1 MVETLSGYGI
11 IHNRRSK
18 KQIQGGYYM
27 PRKNATSNAE
37 SQVEQKPKKSA
48 PRKTTAKEKTKVV
61 AEETKKEIEDDVVEE
76 IEEAEDDI
84 SEEIQDETD
93 AIDETDGT
101 EEANETEDDSEELEE
116 DVEEDN
122 EELEEEEFLE
132 EDSDLDE
139 MMELEGEPL
148 EESEEVNQ
156 NKGEEA
162 AIGENQE
169 ENGSEDV
176 AEEPKPKRT
185 VKRIA
190 QKKVTQNNQL
200 ELTPEE
206 LEYIYEKRRYSLATK
221 DERRELYR
229 QEDVVMI
236 PGREVK
242 TDADLKREEA
252 YALQLAS
259 QSIPKKVLNGII
271 QGFGYTPNG
280 IPVFNVTQEGT
291 KGFIQIKIPAS
302 QMFMYDAKQ
311 YESMGDNGKKFLEHE
326 MIARI
331 GAPIRFCVYQFDEKN
346 MIAYGSRIAAME
358 SDAAFNYV
366 HIPPNEDRPRIF
378 EGILAQA
385 VVIGVRRDRVRIEVF
400 GADTT
405 LKSEDLSWKALGVL
419 TDEFKVGDSFIV
431 KVKSVEMKKYEIN
444 GKEYRLPKIKA
455 SKKEAE
461 QKPADLY
468 FDQFEEGQCVMGE
481 IKAMAD
487 NNGVFVCIENKM
499 DVLCSVPRVN
509 VPARGMRCVVEITK
523 KDPETK
529 RLNGIIRNM
538 F

>member
-1 MVETLSGYGI
+1 
-11 IHNRRSK
+11 
-18 KQIQGGYYM
+18 M
-27 PRKNATSNAE
+27 PRKNATNNTE
-37 SQVEQKPKKSA
+37 SQVEQKPKKST
-48 PRKTTAKEKTKVV
+48 PRRTAAKEKEKAV
-61 AEETKKEIEDDVVEE
+61 AEEREKEEVVEEVVEEE
-76 IEEAEDDI
+76 IEETESDI
-84 SEEIQDETD
+84 SEEIPE
-93 AIDETDGT
+93 ET
-101 EEANETEDDSEELEE
+101 EETENADEMNEAEEDSENL
-116 DVEEDN
+116 D
-122 EELEEEEFLE
+122 EELDEELSDEEFLE
-132 EDSDLDE
+132 EDEEEEEESEELEDEENEYLEEDEFEAYLDE
-139 MMELEGEPL
+139 VMEPEGESL
-148 EESEEVNQ
+148 EESEVEDIGDADA
-156 NKGEEA
+156 KDA
-162 AIGENQE
+162 A
-169 ENGSEDV
+169 EDIV
-176 AEEPKPKRT
+176 EDTKPKRT
-185 VKRIA
+185 ARRTA
-190 QKKVTQNNQL
+190 TKKATQNNQL

-206 LEYIYEKRRYSLATK
+206 LAYIYEKRRYNLATRE
-221 DERRELYR
+221 ERRELYR

-259 QSIPKKVLNGII
+259 QSIPKKVLNGVI

-280 IPVFNVTQEGT
+280 IPIFNVTQEGT

-311 YESMGDNGKKFLEHE
+311 YESDGDNGRKFLEHE
-326 MIARI
+326 MLARI
-331 GAPIRFCVYQFDEKN
+331 GAPIRFCVYRFDEKN

-405 LKSEDLSWKALGVL
+405 LKSQDLSWKALGVL

-431 KVKSVEMKKYEIN
+431 KIKSVEMKKYVIN

-461 QKPADLY
+461 QRPADLY

-529 RLNGIIRNM
+529 RLNGIIRSM